1 MNVVIIRHGEVDYN
15 IRKWSNSEEVNQDFA
30 AYNHAPIIS
39 AKYHVPQG
47 DYKDYYVSS
56 LPRTLET
63 ARAMFGDRDYIAT
76 DLIDEVPISASIS
89 TNLRLPLAFWSIS
102 SRLQW
107 LFNSKRQKESRKETI
122 IRAEKFVDGLIA
134 KNEDCAVV
142 THGFFMI
149 TLLKVMKNKGFAVTG
164 KTSGFA
170 NGEFVVATSNNK
182 EQ

>member
-1 MNVVIIRHGEVDYN
+1 MNIVIIRHGAVDYN
-15 IRKWSNSEEVNQDFA
+15 IRKWSNSEEVNHDFE

-47 DYKDYYVSS
+47 DYKAYYVSS

-63 ARAMFGDRDYIAT
+63 AKTVFGERDYIAT

-89 TNLRLPLAFWSIS
+89 TKLKMPLAFWSIS

-107 LFNSKRQKESRKETI
+107 LFNSKRQKESRKDTI
-122 IRAEKFVDGLIA
+122 IRAEKFVDGLIL
-134 KNEDCAVV
+134 KGEDCALV

-149 TLLKVMKNKGFAVTG
+149 TLLKVMKNKGFVVAG
-164 KTSGFA
+164 KTSGFS
-170 NGEFVVATSNNK
+170 NGEFVVASNNK

>member
-1 MNVVIIRHGEVDYN
+1 MNVVIIRHGAVDYN
-15 IRKWSNSEEVNQDFA
+15 IRKWGNSEEVNQDFE

-47 DYKDYYVSS
+47 NYMAYYVSS

-63 ARAMFGDRDYIAT
+63 ARAMFGDCDYIAT
-76 DLIDEVPISASIS
+76 DFIDEVPISASVS
-89 TNLRLPLAFWSIS
+89 TKLRLPLVFWNTS

-122 IRAEKFVDGLIA
+122 IRAEKFVDGLIL
-134 KNEDCAVV
+134 KGEDCAVV

-170 NGEFVVATSNNK
+170 NGEFVVAK
-182 EQ
+182 L

>member
-1 MNVVIIRHGEVDYN
+1 MNVVIIRHGAVDYN